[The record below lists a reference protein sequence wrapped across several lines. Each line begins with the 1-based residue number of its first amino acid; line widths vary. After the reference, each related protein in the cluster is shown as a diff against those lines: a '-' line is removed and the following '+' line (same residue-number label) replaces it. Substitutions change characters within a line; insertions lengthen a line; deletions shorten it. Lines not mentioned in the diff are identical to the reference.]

1 MTAAPI
7 GASLASSLLQSSLL
21 RSKVNTT
28 SHGESADDID
38 QAQEA
43 AAKITGETGTSTTL
57 DPDDNPTTPANPLFN
72 HQASEREDLPPAT
85 QQATDS
91 AELVGYPSYNSF
103 GRYKAPRPSAGT
115 ALNVAA

>member
-1 MTAAPI
+1 MTSAAV
-7 GASLASSLLQSSLL
+7 GASTASSILQSSLL
-21 RSKVNTT
+21 RSQFNRT
-28 SHGESADDID
+28 SHGESADDIS

-43 AAKITGETGTSTTL
+43 SAKITGETGTSTNVN
-57 DPDDNPTTPANPLFN
+57 PDDNSNTTPDGLIT
-72 HQASEREDLPPAT
+72 HQASERQDLPPAT

>member
-7 GASLASSLLQSSLL
+7 GVSTATSLLQSSLL
-21 RSKVNTT
+21 RSQVNRT

-43 AAKITGETGTSTTL
+43 AAKITGETGTSVNS
-57 DPDDNPTTPANPLFN
+57 DGSSSAPADSLIN
-72 HQASEREDLPPAT
+72 HQSSERQDLPPAS

-115 ALNVAA
+115 ALNVVA